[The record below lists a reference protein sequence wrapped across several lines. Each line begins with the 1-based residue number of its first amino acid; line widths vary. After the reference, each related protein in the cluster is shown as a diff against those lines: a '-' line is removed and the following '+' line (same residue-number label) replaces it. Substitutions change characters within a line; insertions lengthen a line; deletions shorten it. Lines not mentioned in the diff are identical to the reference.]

1 MDAGVRAGVRDVG
14 TVLAEG
20 VPASPDDRSYVNLR
34 DADVGV
40 AFRDLSSALL
50 LLARFVV
57 GLIDAVASP
66 RTDMSFM
73 SG

>member
-20 VPASPDDRSYVNLR
+20 VPASQDDRSYVNLR

>member
-20 VPASPDDRSYVNLR
+20 VPASPDDRSYVR
-34 DADVGV
+34 ADVGG